1 MPPVI
6 KFEVDLE
13 SSFISDILE
22 RSITDLESF
31 LSADGVKLLSN
42 TSKAASVS
50 NASLST
56 WGQIYFDVTP
66 LKNFF
71 NIKSWLPSAHKTI
84 LMTKLLLKSERIK
97 VYLPQSWRL
106 RKRNI
111 LSTSPWILLRHPR
124 YHLRQQPPDLDNGFS
139 LSSQYYFGCLKILRL
154 LGCWCRLCQTRHSH
168 EAQRRCPV
176 SARHPRWMI
185 VDFRDFHY
193 ISYFECKHLPRG

>member
-1 MPPVI
+1 MNFHTLCWSFSFDVKHSDILKRCIIEEPAVTMNYKITSIVPKVAKLSLEDRSKLDLDSDFCFFLVLNLGIVMPPVI

-42 TSKAASVS
+42 TSRAASVS

-71 NIKSWLPSAHKTI
+71 NI
-84 LMTKLLLKSERIK
+84 
-97 VYLPQSWRL
+97 
-106 RKRNI
+106 
-111 LSTSPWILLRHPR
+111 
-124 YHLRQQPPDLDNGFS
+124 S
-139 LSSQYYFGCLKILRL
+139 LG
-154 LGCWCRLCQTRHSH
+154 GG
-168 EAQRRCPV
+168 
-176 SARHPRWMI
+176 M
-185 VDFRDFHY
+185 
-193 ISYFECKHLPRG
+193 

>member
-1 MPPVI
+1 MNKSAVTIDYKITSIVPKVAKLSLEDRSKLDLDSDFCFFFVLNLGIVMPPVI

-71 NIKSWLPSAHKTI
+71 NIKS
-84 LMTKLLLKSERIK
+84 
-97 VYLPQSWRL
+97 
-106 RKRNI
+106 
-111 LSTSPWILLRHPR
+111 
-124 YHLRQQPPDLDNGFS
+124 
-139 LSSQYYFGCLKILRL
+139 
-154 LGCWCRLCQTRHSH
+154 
-168 EAQRRCPV
+168 
-176 SARHPRWMI
+176 
-185 VDFRDFHY
+185 
-193 ISYFECKHLPRG
+193 